1 MARTLRNNDTGRTV
15 DVHAW
20 AMLRNAWEYF
30 ILTPPKKTPQNIV
43 EAIVY
48 GDETEQ
54 GDVSLIEIKPYVMTF
69 TYDLC
74 DLAPP
79 PNHSWV
85 DESN

>member
-20 AMLRNAWEYF
+20 AMLKNMWEYY
-30 ILTPPKKTPQNIV
+30 ILSEPKGQDIV

-48 GDETEQ
+48 GDETER
-54 GDVSLIEIKPYVMTF
+54 GDISINELRPFVISF
-69 TYDLC
+69 SYDL
-74 DLAPP
+74 DDMAPP

-85 DESN
+85 DEAH